1 VADLVGL
8 ELGARA
14 GFAPQAAVSLWQKMG
29 REAGDGS
36 GLAFLSTHPNGPDR
50 LRRLE
55 ENIPRVEPLYRQA
68 LARR

>member
-1 VADLVGL
+1 M
-8 ELGARA
+8 
-14 GFAPQAAVSLWQKMG
+14 SLWQKMG
-29 REAGDGS
+29 REAGDSG

-55 ENIPRVEPLYRQA
+55 ENIPRVEALYRQA